1 MTAVEW
7 LVNEWPILESQLPIR
22 LVEEAKEME
31 REQIIQ
37 AYSHGWHDGQDV
49 IIKQV
54 SHVDIGGDK
63 AGEQYFNDMKGTDL

>member
-7 LVNEWPILESQLPIR
+7 ILKEWPILESQLPIR

-37 AYSHGWHDGQDV
+37 AYSHGWHDGQYL

-54 SHVDIGGDK
+54 SHVAKGGDK
-63 AGEQYFNDMKGTDL
+63 AGEEYYNDMKGTDL